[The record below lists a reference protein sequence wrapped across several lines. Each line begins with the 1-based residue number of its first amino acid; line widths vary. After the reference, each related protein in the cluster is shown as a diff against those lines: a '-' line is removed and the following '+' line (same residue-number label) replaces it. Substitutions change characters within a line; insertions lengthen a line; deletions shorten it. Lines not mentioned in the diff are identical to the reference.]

1 MARCYQTSGSDR
13 GRWRTLK
20 AAEVLD
26 GSGGR
31 FVGLDSSND
40 IVVIDGANTSQKV
53 MGWAQLKDRE
63 SSTETI
69 GASGEDRYI
78 VEDLDAEFL
87 VPCEDNSDYDDLVEG
102 QNYGLAVTSDRQYI
116 APSTTTGPVILVKK
130 DCDGDP
136 DLHVRVRLRPA
147 AIDK

>member
-1 MARCYQTSGSDR
+1 MARCFQTSGKDR
-13 GRWRTLK
+13 GRWRTIK

-40 IVVIDGANTSQKV
+40 IVVISASNTSQTII
-53 MGWAQLKDRE
+53 GWAQLKDRE
-63 SSTETI
+63 SETETI
-69 GASGEDRYI
+69 GDSGEDRFV

-87 VPCEDNSDYDDLVEG
+87 LPCADSSDYDDLVEM
-102 QNYGLAVTSDRQYI
+102 QNYGLTVTDDRQYI
-116 APSTTTGPVILVKK
+116 NPSETDGPIVVVKK

-136 DLHVRVRLRPA
+136 SLHARVRLHPTA
-147 AIDK
+147 LGK